1 MPTSCKKVEKSLNL
15 NITLEKNIGR
25 HNLRRH
31 NLNSI
36 LKAHNLD
43 ITILG

>member
-25 HNLRRH
+25 HNLS
-31 NLNSI
+31 SI